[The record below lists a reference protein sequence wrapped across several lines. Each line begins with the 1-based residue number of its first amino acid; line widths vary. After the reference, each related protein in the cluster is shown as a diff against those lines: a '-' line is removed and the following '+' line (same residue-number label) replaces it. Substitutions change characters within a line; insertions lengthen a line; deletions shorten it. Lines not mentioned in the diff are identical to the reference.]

1 MNKTLKDII
10 VNISAESIIGVL
22 DQPVNRVVLDSREAD
37 EGSVFVAIKG
47 QKTDGHEFI
56 EKAIE
61 SMGEDGNEGAP
72 PPVSPPPGP
81 GM

>member
-22 DQPVNRVVLDSREAD
+22 DQPVNRVVLDSREAN

-47 QKTDGHEFI
+47 QKNRR
-56 EKAIE
+56 A
-61 SMGEDGNEGAP
+61 
-72 PPVSPPPGP
+72 
-81 GM
+81 